1 MLSIFNL
8 KHKTM
13 ENLKNLVLAASQ
25 KVEMNGVTDIKKLYP
40 DSIVFDSIEEFE
52 QHVPMK
58 KIIHQEL
65 GCSQQ
70 LVIVKAIGYS

>member
-40 DSIVFDSIEEFE
+40 DSLDAFAQRSSYTLIQLYLILSKNLNSMSLIE
-52 QHVPMK
+52 
-58 KIIHQEL
+58 
-65 GCSQQ
+65 Q
-70 LVIVKAIGYS
+70 LNI

>member
-40 DSIVFDSIEEFE
+40 DSIVFDSNLNSMSLIE
-52 QHVPMK
+52 
-58 KIIHQEL
+58 
-65 GCSQQ
+65 Q
-70 LVIVKAIGYS
+70 LNI